1 MKEDPDRVRESADE
15 IARNRYLDILHQFT
29 LRQSSLAK
37 LEDIVWNIAKTAIA
51 ELGFEDC
58 VVYLLADDGL
68 MLKQV
73 AAHGPKNPVDREI
86 FNEITIPVGQGIVG
100 HVAQTGEVQRIDDA
114 RLDPRY
120 IEDDDFRLS
129 ELAVPINHDGRIIG
143 VLDSEHHAAKFFT
156 DEDVRLFTTI
166 ASLASTR
173 IDTALTMDRLE
184 KTVVH
189 LEEARQALEMQTEEL
204 REARLAAEA
213 ASVAKTNFLANMS
226 HEIRTPMTAIVGF
239 ADLLAKGVKDPEQ
252 QEQWRGQLTQN
263 ARYLQDLI
271 GNVLDM
277 SAVEAGE
284 MSLKFESINLLSAVT
299 AAVENLRVRADSKN
313 VGLETVVSG
322 ALPSAIITDSLK
334 FREIIVNLLSNAIKY
349 TERGSIKVTLSA
361 ENRGAKAILSVEVL
375 DTGIGIDSGQ
385 MENLFLPFSRV
396 HDTHHRAGI
405 EGTGLGLALSRQ
417 IAAALEGDI
426 VVASTLGKGSKFTLT
441 LPVEIPAGSHWSEHH
456 QANPFAVGP
465 SKLSTALSV
474 PGTKQLQGLRV
485 LVCEDSASIAT
496 LLEVV
501 LNAAGA
507 TMTQCVNG
515 LEGLRCFEEQNASG
529 APPDLV
535 LMDMQMPIMD
545 GYEATGHIK
554 AVRPDIPVVALTAF
568 ALADDIDR
576 CLDAG
581 CDYYLTKPIQIETFT
596 EELRSIRERLD
607 A

>member
-1 MKEDPDRVRESADE
+1 MKEDFDRELGSADE

-29 LRQSSLAK
+29 LRQSSLTK

-58 VVYLLADDGL
+58 VVYLLADEGL

-100 HVAQTGEVQRIDDA
+100 YVAQTGEVQRIDDA

-120 IEDDDFRLS
+120 IEDDNFRLS
-129 ELAVPINHDGRIIG
+129 ELAVPISHDGRIIG

-173 IDTALTMDRLE
+173 IDTALAMDRLE
-184 KTVVH
+184 KTVEH
-189 LEEARQALEMQTEEL
+189 LEEARQALEIQTEEL

-239 ADLLAKGVKDPEQ
+239 ADLLANGVKDPEQ
-252 QEQWRGQLTQN
+252 QEQWRSQLTEN
-263 ARYLQDLI
+263 ARYLKDLI

-284 MSLKFESINLLSAVT
+284 MSLRFESINLLSTVT
-299 AAVENLRVRADSKN
+299 AAVENLRVRAERKN
-313 VGLETVVSG
+313 VGLETVLSG
-322 ALPSAIITDSLK
+322 ALPDAIITDSLK

-349 TERGSIKVTLSA
+349 TERGAITVTLSA
-361 ENRGAKAILSVEVL
+361 KNLGAKAILSVEVL
-375 DTGIGIDSGQ
+375 DTGIGIDSVQ
-385 MENLFLPFSRV
+385 MDNLFLPFSRV

-417 IAAALEGDI
+417 IAGALEGDI
-426 VVASTLGKGSKFTLT
+426 AVASTLGKGSKFTLT
-441 LPVEIPAGSHWSEHH
+441 LPVEISAHTHWSEHH

-465 SKLSTALSV
+465 SKLSTKPSV
-474 PGTKQLQGLRV
+474 PGTKELLGLRV
-485 LVCEDSASIAT
+485 LVCEDSASVAT

-507 TMTQCVNG
+507 IITQCVNG
-515 LEGLRCFEEQNASG
+515 LEGLRCFEEQNALG
-529 APPDLV
+529 TPPDLV

-576 CLDAG
+576 CLAAG
-581 CDYYLTKPIQIETFT
+581 CDYYLTKPIQIGTFT
-596 EELRSIRERLD
+596 EELRLIRERLE

>member
-1 MKEDPDRVRESADE
+1 MKEDFDRELGSADE

-29 LRQSSLAK
+29 LRQSSLTK

-58 VVYLLADDGL
+58 VVYLLADEGL

-100 HVAQTGEVQRIDDA
+100 YVAQTGEVQRIDDA

-120 IEDDDFRLS
+120 IEDDNFRLS
-129 ELAVPINHDGRIIG
+129 ELAVPISHDGRIIG
-143 VLDSEHHAAKFFT
+143 VLDSEHRAAKFFT

-173 IDTALTMDRLE
+173 IDTALAMDRLE
-184 KTVVH
+184 KTVEH
-189 LEEARQALEMQTEEL
+189 LEEARQALEIQTEEL

-239 ADLLAKGVKDPEQ
+239 ADLLANGVKDPEQ
-252 QEQWRGQLTQN
+252 QEQWRSQLTEN
-263 ARYLQDLI
+263 ARYLKDLI

-284 MSLKFESINLLSAVT
+284 MSLRFESINLLSTVT
-299 AAVENLRVRADSKN
+299 AAVENLRVRAERKN
-313 VGLETVVSG
+313 VGLETVLSG
-322 ALPSAIITDSLK
+322 ALPDAIITDSLK

-349 TERGSIKVTLSA
+349 TERGAITVTLSA
-361 ENRGAKAILSVEVL
+361 KNLGAKAILSVEVL
-375 DTGIGIDSGQ
+375 DTGIGIASVQ
-385 MENLFLPFSRV
+385 MDNLFLPFSRV

-417 IAAALEGDI
+417 IAGALEGDI
-426 VVASTLGKGSKFTLT
+426 AVASTLGKGSKFTLT
-441 LPVEIPAGSHWSEHH
+441 LPVEISADTHWSEHH

-465 SKLSTALSV
+465 SKLSTKPSV
-474 PGTKQLQGLRV
+474 PGTKELLGLRV
-485 LVCEDSASIAT
+485 LVCEDSASVAT

-507 TMTQCVNG
+507 IITQCVNG
-515 LEGLRCFEEQNASG
+515 LEGLRCFEEQNALG
-529 APPDLV
+529 TPPDLV

-576 CLDAG
+576 CLAAG
-581 CDYYLTKPIQIETFT
+581 CDYYLTKPIQIGTFT
-596 EELRSIRERLD
+596 EELRLIRERLE